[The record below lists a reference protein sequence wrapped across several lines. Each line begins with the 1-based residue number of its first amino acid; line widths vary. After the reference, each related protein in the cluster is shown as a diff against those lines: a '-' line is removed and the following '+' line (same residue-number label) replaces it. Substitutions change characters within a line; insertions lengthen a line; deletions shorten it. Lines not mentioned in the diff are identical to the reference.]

1 MRTTLRFPPPGP
13 QPANTRKFIDR
24 LSLLCKRDARC
35 APVRSSRVEYI
46 IRLSNRSIDR
56 PTDQS
61 LSCRMTVRDKLTLSH
76 PSTAAVNTLNSV
88 VTPGSFPSARS
99 LHNLTVGPTVSPA
112 SRVPTNAAMQ
122 QQQQQQQQHQDS
134 EAACT
139 FTKAAHAMDKAAL
152 SFILS
157 SSDSEYDADEA
168 SENGDFSS
176 SSTIAKRK
184 RSVASSTSEAAAPTR
199 KGSKFCSVE
208 GCSSRAKHAKRCW
221 KHGGSVKC
229 KMLDCINR
237 AKSKGVCW
245 SHGGGTVCSFETCDT
260 IAVSHG
266 FCWAHGGGK
275 RCQVPSCS
283 KPAYERT
290 QNYCQT
296 HYDELSGAGTGAV

>member
-1 MRTTLRFPPPGP
+1 
-13 QPANTRKFIDR
+13 
-24 LSLLCKRDARC
+24 
-35 APVRSSRVEYI
+35 
-46 IRLSNRSIDR
+46 
-56 PTDQS
+56 
-61 LSCRMTVRDKLTLSH
+61 MTVRDKLTLSH
-76 PSTAAVNTLNSV
+76 PPAAAVNTLNSV

-112 SRVPTNAAMQ
+112 SRVPTTAAMQ
-122 QQQQQQQQHQDS
+122 QQQQQLGS
-134 EAACT
+134 EAACP
-139 FTKAAHAMDKAAL
+139 FPNKAHAMDKAAL

-157 SSDSEYDADEA
+157 SSDSENDADEA
-168 SENGDFSS
+168 SESGDVVS

-184 RSVASSTSEAAAPTR
+184 RSVASSTSEKTAAPMR
-199 KGSKFCSVE
+199 KGSKFCSVA